1 MWICFSNVWGF
12 CLAMDSVASNK
23 NLFLEYV
30 KIARLD
36 HWIKQLFIIPGFFV
50 AAVLLHVNLTRS
62 HFCALLLAFVA
73 TSFIASANYVINEW
87 LDAKFD
93 KFHPEKKNRPVVVS
107 GLRFGIV
114 MAEYAFLLIAGLVL
128 SFLVNRNFGI
138 TALVLLIM
146 GVVYN
151 VEPLRT
157 KDIPFLDVLS
167 ESVNNMLRLLLG
179 WFVIARSSL
188 PPSSLA
194 IGYWM
199 GGAFLMATKRFAEY
213 RMIGNP
219 EVAQHYRKS
228 FKKYTE
234 ASLMSSA
241 FAYAL
246 LSTFLTGV
254 FLTKYRVE
262 LVISIPFL
270 VALFAKYVSISYR
283 ADSAAQKPE
292 KLYREKGL
300 LLLAFLF
307 VVSIVVGLLVDLPSW
322 VDSLTGTD
330 FIKF

>member
-1 MWICFSNVWGF
+1 MSPMSSSPKTGT
-12 CLAMDSVASNK
+12 
-23 NLFLEYV
+23 LFLEYV

-36 HWIKQLFIIPGFFV
+36 HWIKQLFIVPGFFV
-50 AAVLLHVNLTRS
+50 AAILLNVEPTRKVFAS
-62 HFCALLLAFVA
+62 LVLAFIA

-93 KFHPEKKNRPVVVS
+93 KFHPVKKNRPVVVS
-107 GLRFGIV
+107 GLRFGFV
-114 MAEYAFLLIAGLVL
+114 MLEYVILLVAGLAL
-128 SFLVNRNFGI
+128 SFCINRNFGV

-146 GVVYN
+146 GIVYN
-151 VEPLRT
+151 VEPFRT
-157 KDIPFLDVLS
+157 KDIPYLDVLS

-179 WFVIARSSL
+179 WFVIAHSAL

-219 EVAQHYRKS
+219 DVAQHYRKS

-254 FLTKYRVE
+254 FLIKYRVG
-262 LVISIPFL
+262 LVVSIPFL
-270 VALFAKYVSISYR
+270 VALFAKYVAISYR

-300 LLLAFLF
+300 MILALLF
-307 VVSIVVGLLVDLPSW
+307 VISIIVGLVVQLPPW
-322 VDSLTGTD
+322 MDSLTGTD
-330 FIKF
+330 FIEF